1 MNDDRL
7 AIIERKLDEQRDMIA
22 EVQKDMA
29 VVKSN
34 QDRDR
39 DANHKEHVEM
49 REFIVDKNRVQDRNI
64 KGNSDKM
71 TVFEVALHEI
81 QEEFNTLKL
90 FIENTKGK
98 VQGLSLPLKRM
109 WELLLAVVGGGAVLK
124 LFDWLLKIG
133 G

>member
-7 AIIERKLDEQRDMIA
+7 ATIGRKLDEQRDMIA
-22 EVQKDMA
+22 EVQKDVA

-39 DANHKEHVEM
+39 EANQKEHKEM